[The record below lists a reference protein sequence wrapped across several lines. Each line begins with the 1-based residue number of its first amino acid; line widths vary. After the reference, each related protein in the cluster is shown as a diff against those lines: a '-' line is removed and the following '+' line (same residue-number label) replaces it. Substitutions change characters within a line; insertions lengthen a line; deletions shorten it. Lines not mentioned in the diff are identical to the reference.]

1 MFSISTICV
10 FVLLNLEWD
19 KYIFNKYINFIY
31 TLAQTIILTHTY
43 KCVNA
48 QSLQKYV
55 FIFMYSSHWLAP
67 HSHMFGLAN
76 PNVQVCVRRAV
87 PDIVDYTLED
97 DDDDDAAFH
106 YIVCSLLCVLA
117 DIFGWSLCV
126 KKALLPHTNCKVF
139 FIFIIRILCVDT
151 SFIYYYLIIITQ
163 DYGSDVDKVKVKKE

>member
-1 MFSISTICV
+1 
-10 FVLLNLEWD
+10 
-19 KYIFNKYINFIY
+19 
-31 TLAQTIILTHTY
+31 
-43 KCVNA
+43 
-48 QSLQKYV
+48 
-55 FIFMYSSHWLAP
+55 MYSSHWLAP
-67 HSHMFGLAN
+67 HTHSHMFGLAN
-76 PNVQVCVRRAV
+76 PNVHVCVRRTV

-97 DDDDDAAFH
+97 DDDDAAFY

-163 DYGSDVDKVKVKKE
+163 DYGSDVDKVKVKKRIVVFAECNWSLKLTCGACACRCLALSPHLLMCIVTNYIVTYDATRGR